1 MRQSTAV
8 IFSSFNHS
16 SKLSVNVRLIISNVK
31 NMYGKQVQGIER
43 STFLIDPEGVLVRE
57 WRKVSV
63 KGHCEQVLSALQE
76 ALKKP

>member
-16 SKLSVNVRLIISNVK
+16 SKLSVNVGLIVSNVK
-31 NMYGKQVQGIER
+31 NMYGKQVRGIER
-43 STFLIDPEGVLVRE
+43 STFLVDPNGVLVRE

-63 KGHCEQVLSALQE
+63 KSHCEEVLAALTE
-76 ALKKP
+76 LSGN